1 MSQHADPMAGGTVSI
16 DTDAGFWVFAY
27 GSLMWNPG
35 FNAAESVLGTLD
47 GYHRSFCMASIVYR
61 GTPEAPGLVL
71 ALDRQ
76 HQASCA
82 GVAYRV
88 APGSGAADCL
98 SYLRERELVSSAYL
112 EVLEPL
118 TLADGRRVE
127 ALCYVMDRA
136 HDQYRGSL
144 SLETQAEIIARA
156 EGPAG
161 SNRDYLLNTVR
172 SLRDLGLE
180 DPDLFD
186 LAERVRCLP

>member
-1 MSQHADPMAGGTVSI
+1 MSQNADPMAGGTVSI

-35 FNAAESVLGTLD
+35 FEAAESVLATLD

-76 HQASCA
+76 RRASCA

-88 APGSGAADCL
+88 APGNGAADCL
-98 SYLRERELVSSAYL
+98 AYLRERELVSSAYV

-118 TLADGRRVE
+118 SLADGRRVE

-136 HDQYRGSL
+136 HEQYRGAL
-144 SLETQAEIIARA
+144 SLGSQAEIIARA

-172 SLRDLGLE
+172 SLHDLGLE

-186 LAERVRCLP
+186 LADRVRRLP

>member
-1 MSQHADPMAGGTVSI
+1 MNNEAEGRAGGTVNI
-16 DTDAGFWVFAY
+16 DAGQGFWVFAY

-35 FNAAESVLGTLD
+35 FEAAEKVLARLD
-47 GYHRSFCMASIVYR
+47 GYHRSFCMSSIVYR

-76 HQASCA
+76 AGAACT

-88 APGSGAADCL
+88 PGAHGKTCL

-118 TLADGRRVE
+118 ALSDGRNVQ
-127 ALCYVMDRA
+127 ALCYVMDRS
-136 HDQYRGSL
+136 HEQYRGML
-144 SLETQAEIIARA
+144 STEDQAEIIARA

-161 SNRDYLLNTVR
+161 TNRDYLLNTVR
-172 SLRDLGLE
+172 SLHDLGLE
-180 DPDLFD
+180 DAGLFD
-186 LAERVRCLP
+186 LAARVRSLP

>member
-1 MSQHADPMAGGTVSI
+1 MGSDAGPQAGGTVPI
-16 DTDAGFWVFAY
+16 DTDRGFWVFAY

-35 FNAAESVLGTLD
+35 FDAAEKVLATLD

-76 HQASCA
+76 RGARCT

-88 APGSGAADCL
+88 GGGAGAAGCL

-112 EVLEPL
+112 EVVEPL

-127 ALCYVMDRA
+127 ALCYVMDCG
-136 HDQYRGSL
+136 HEQYRGML
-144 SLETQAEIIARA
+144 DAGAQAEIIARA

-172 SLRDLGLE
+172 SLHDLGLE
-180 DPDLFD
+180 DPELFD
-186 LAERVRCLP
+186 LAERVRRLP